1 MKLNV
6 KMFDELKTDEL
17 YEILKVRSQV
27 FVVEQKCS
35 YLDMDDADF
44 GACHVFYT
52 ENDKIIAYLRVLD
65 RGVMSEDVRIG
76 RVISL
81 KKRCGIGTMLVKE
94 GIKAAVEKFGA
105 DKIFVEAQV
114 YVKDMYAKIGF
125 KQISDEFLDVGIPHV
140 KMILEDVNL

>member
-6 KMFDELKTDEL
+6 KMFDELTTKEL
-17 YEILKVRSQV
+17 YEILKVRSRV
-27 FVVEQKCS
+27 FVVEQKCN
-35 YLDMDDADF
+35 YIDMDDADF
-44 GACHVFYT
+44 GAYHVFYT

-65 RGVMSEDVRIG
+65 KGVMSEEVRIG

-81 KKRCGIGTMLVKE
+81 KRRCGIGTMLVKE